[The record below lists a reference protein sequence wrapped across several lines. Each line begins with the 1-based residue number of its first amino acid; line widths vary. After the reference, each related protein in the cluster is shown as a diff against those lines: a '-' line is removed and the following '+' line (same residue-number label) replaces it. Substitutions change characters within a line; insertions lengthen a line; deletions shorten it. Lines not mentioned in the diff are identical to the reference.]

1 MGSFPPGAAC
11 PERARFDRFR
21 ALNLRPLVAGVYK
34 NVSHGTQPWR
44 FRVRELVRYLLENAY
59 IDFGGDLSMEK
70 VREFLRDDDTRE
82 ARALLAK
89 LIDDKGVDDLMIT
102 IADCLKDHIRVGIT
116 EETIREQLSTYSES

>member
-1 MGSFPPGAAC
+1 MHNSG
-11 PERARFDRFR
+11 
-21 ALNLRPLVAGVYK
+21 
-34 NVSHGTQPWR
+34 WR

-70 VREFLRDDDTRE
+70 VRELLRDDDTRE

-89 LIDDKGVDDLMIT
+89 LIDDKGVDDLLIT

-116 EETIREQLSTYSES
+116 EDTIREQLSTYSES